1 VEKLSRAIIKYLQT
15 LLFML
20 FCFNNI
26 LAQQFVVK
34 GKIINKTSGVPLSFA
49 NIRVK
54 GTMLGTSANS
64 SGDYQIKLKPGTY
77 KLIASYIG
85 YKSDTV
91 KVDINKNITVNFK
104 LVRISIKL
112 PEVTVQPG
120 INPAVEIIRKAILS
134 KHKRDSLL
142 NSYTFEA
149 YTKGIIKT
157 TKDFNVSNSSVGISI
172 GRDTSKLKVTGI
184 IENESRGYFKKPN
197 YYKDE
202 IIARRQTV
210 NTPSTINVVTG
221 GRLIQNFYNDDLRF
235 FNNPIPGPIADNA
248 LNYYYYIVED
258 TLYQD
263 NLKVYQLYFAPLDAS
278 DPGFYGRIYIADSL
292 FALMKVD
299 VNLNDA
305 ANPGRIFNRI
315 HIFQQFLPYKNNI
328 YMPIDYRVSIEGNYL
343 GLAKFGFGLNSILY
357 DYKINP
363 KIDDDFFDMAIVTVL
378 PGADSRDSLY
388 WKNTQTLPY
397 TKQELEA
404 YKRIDSLER
413 KPKSFGDK
421 FSFLS
426 SRVSLSKNVFFTG
439 PLSLYSFNKVE
450 GHRINL
456 GFYTKDLFNR
466 RLDTKTLVAYG
477 FSDKKIKYKLYAKYL
492 LGNYRTSSVD
502 INIFNKV
509 KVLFG
514 SSDNY
519 NRLTS
524 TILSL
529 VSKYDFRDY
538 YYRKGF
544 EINVASEVLPF
555 LKLGFGFSSRTDK
568 SAENNSDFSFF
579 YRNREYRQNK
589 PIYKT
594 KINAINLG
602 FKLDFRKYIEN
613 GYARKR
619 ISSGS
624 YAVAS
629 GGITISNKGLLKSG
643 LDFTKYSLNIYGF
656 LRTFKS
662 ASLSFD
668 INGTYSNG
676 TIPFQMFYAF
686 PGNIS
691 GSGKSYSFR
700 TLRFGE
706 VYGDQAAAFFINHNF
721 NDELFKMLKI
731 PVLKNAQLRLS
742 TYINIA
748 WLDISNNSQS
758 ILLTGFKTFRHPFL
772 EAGFSIGH
780 ILFPITFEFTW
791 KLNYRGTNNFVFGVN
806 TFAL

>member
-1 VEKLSRAIIKYLQT
+1 MLKIVIKLLKILIFFLV
-15 LLFML
+15 
-20 FCFNNI
+20 CFTGI
-26 LAQQFVVK
+26 SAQQYTIT
-34 GKIINKTSGVPLSFA
+34 GKIKSRSSDFPLKFA
-49 NIRVK
+49 NVRVE

-64 SGDYQIKLKPGTY
+64 SGDYQIKLKSGSY
-77 KLIASYIG
+77 SLIASYIG
-85 YKSDTV
+85 YKSDTA
-91 KVDINKNITVNFK
+91 KIELNENKTVDFSLTE
-104 LVRISIKL
+104 ISIKL

-120 INPAVEIIRKAILS
+120 INPAIEIIKKAIVS

-149 YTKGIIKT
+149 YTKGIIRT
-157 TKDFNVSNSSVGISI
+157 TKDINTTGRSIGISI
-172 GRDTSKLKVTGI
+172 GGDTAKLKVTGI

-197 YYKDE
+197 HYKDL
-202 IIARRQTV
+202 IVARRQTA

-248 LNYYYYIVED
+248 LSYYYYFVED

-292 FALMKVD
+292 FALIKVD

-315 HIFQQFLPYKNNI
+315 HIFQQFLPYENNI

-363 KIDDDFFDMAIVTVL
+363 KINDSFFDMAIVKVL
-378 PGADSRDSLY
+378 PGADTKDSVY
-388 WKNTQTLPY
+388 WNNTQTLPY
-397 TKQELEA
+397 TKQELDA
-404 YKRIDSLER
+404 YKRIDSLEQ

-421 FSFLS
+421 FSLLS
-426 SRVSLSKNVFFTG
+426 SRIRLSNNISFTG

-450 GHRINL
+450 GHRINFGL
-456 GFYTKDLFNR
+456 YTNDLFNK
-466 RLDTKTLVAYG
+466 RLDTKAFTAYG
-477 FSDKKIKYKLYAKYL
+477 FSDKKIKYNLYTKYL
-492 LGNYRTSSVD
+492 LGNYRTHSID
-502 INIFNKV
+502 LNIFNKT
-509 KVLFG
+509 KILFG

-529 VSKYDFRDY
+529 FSKYDFRDY

-544 EINVASEVLPF
+544 EINAASEVLPF
-555 LKLGFGFSSRTDK
+555 LKLNLGFSNKTDK
-568 SAENNSDFSFF
+568 SAMNNSDFSFF
-579 YRNREYRQNK
+579 YRSRNYRPNK
-589 PIYKT
+589 QIYET
-594 KINAINLG
+594 KINALSFG
-602 FKLDFRKYIEN
+602 FKLDFRKYVEN
-613 GYARKR
+613 GYSRRR
-619 ISSGS
+619 ISGGS
-624 YAVAS
+624 YAVAA
-629 GGITISNKGLLKSG
+629 GGITVSDKKLLKSG
-643 LDFTKYSLNIYGF
+643 LDFTNYNLNIYGV

-668 INGTYSNG
+668 INGMYSNG
-676 TIPFQMFYAF
+676 TIPFQMLYAL

-706 VYGDQAAAFFINHNF
+706 VYGDQAATVFINHKF

-731 PVLKNAQLRLS
+731 PFLKDAQLRLT
-742 TYINIA
+742 TYVNVA
-748 WLDISNNSQS
+748 WLDISNNSKS
-758 ILLTGFKTFRHPFL
+758 LLSAGFKTFKHPFA

-780 ILFPITFEFTW
+780 VLFPITFEFTW
-791 KLNYRGTNNFVFGVN
+791 KLNYRGTNNFVFGIN

>member
-1 VEKLSRAIIKYLQT
+1 MLRAIIKYLQT
-15 LLFML
+15 LLFVL
-20 FCFNNI
+20 FCFSNL
-26 LAQQFVVK
+26 LAQQLVVK
-34 GKIINKTSGVPLSFA
+34 GKIINKANGVSLSFA
-49 NIRVK
+49 NVRVK

-64 SGDYQIKLKPGTY
+64 LGSFQIKLKPGTY
-77 KLIASYIG
+77 SLIASYIG

-91 KVDINKNITVNFK
+91 KIKLSNNKVINFNLI
-104 LVRISIKL
+104 RISIKL

-120 INPAVEIIRKAILS
+120 VNPAVKIIKKAIVS

-248 LNYYYYIVED
+248 LNYYYYLVED

-278 DPGFYGRIYIADSL
+278 DPGFYGRIYIADSI

-328 YMPIDYRVSIEGNYL
+328 YMPVDYRVSIEGNYL

-363 KIDDDFFDMAIVTVL
+363 EIYDDFFDMAIVTVL
-378 PGADSRDSLY
+378 PDADSRDSLY

-404 YKRIDSLER
+404 YKRIDSLAR

-426 SRVSLSKNVFFTG
+426 SRVNLNENVSFTG

-466 RLDTKTLVAYG
+466 RLDTKTLAAYG

-502 INIFNKV
+502 INVFNKV

-529 VSKYDFRDY
+529 FSKYDFRDY
-538 YYRKGF
+538 FYRKGF
-544 EINVASEVLPF
+544 EINIASEVLPF
-555 LKLGFGFSSRTDK
+555 LKLNLGFSNKTDK
-568 SAENNSDFSFF
+568 SAVNNSDFSFF
-579 YRNREYRQNK
+579 YKSRNYRPNRQ
-589 PIYKT
+589 IYET
-594 KINAINLG
+594 KINAFNFG
-602 FKLDFRKYIEN
+602 FRLDFRKYIEN
-613 GYARKR
+613 GYTRRR
-619 ISSGS
+619 ISDGS
-624 YAVAS
+624 YAVAA
-629 GGITISNKGLLKSG
+629 GGITVSDKDILKSD
-643 LDFTKYSLNIYGF
+643 LNFTKFNLNIYGF

-668 INGTYSNG
+668 INGVYSNG
-676 TIPFQMFYAF
+676 TVPLQRLYAL
-686 PGNIS
+686 PGNIR

-706 VYGDQAAAFFINHNF
+706 VYGDQVATIFINHNF
-721 NDELFKMLKI
+721 NDELFKILKI
-731 PVLKNAQLRLS
+731 PVLKDAQLRLN
-742 TYINIA
+742 TYINVA
-748 WLDISNNSQS
+748 WLNISNNSKP
-758 ILLTGFKTFRHPFL
+758 LLSTGFKTFKHPFV

-791 KLNYRGTNNFVFGVN
+791 KLNYRGANNFVFGIN